1 METARFGAGGRPAA
15 TAIGR
20 PKSTAAAAAPGSP
33 AAPAAAAA
41 AAAAAVPD
49 VPGSVRVAHP
59 WADMVCAPSLRTT
72 GEISVLGVC
81 SALRK
86 LATDAPV
93 YCHILSPIMF

>member
-1 METARFGAGGRPAA
+1 MGTARFGAGGRPAA

-41 AAAAAVPD
+41 AAAAVPD

-72 GEISVLGVC
+72 GEISVYYYVLIFFIVNSGLDFSFFLHSHVLG
-81 SALRK
+81 
-86 LATDAPV
+86 
-93 YCHILSPIMF
+93 I